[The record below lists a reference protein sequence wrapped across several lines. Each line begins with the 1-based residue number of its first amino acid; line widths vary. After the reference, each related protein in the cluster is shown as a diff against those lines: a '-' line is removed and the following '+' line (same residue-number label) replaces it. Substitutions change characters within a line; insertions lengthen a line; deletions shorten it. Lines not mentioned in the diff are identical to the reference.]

1 MKSIGLDMG
10 DSV

>member
-1 MKSIGLDMG
+1 MRSIGLDMG